1 MSIAP
6 ASLPSHAALS
16 AAPEEVDAIF
26 ARQRTHAPTVRQSD
40 AAQRKGKLR
49 RLRDGL
55 LAHREAFH
63 TALQADLRKPAV
75 ETDLTEIKTTI
86 DEVQYAIDHLDEWM
100 APSRVGTPRLYAGT
114 RSEIRYEPKGVVLI
128 LAPWNYPLNL
138 TLGPLVSAIAAGNC
152 AVLKPSEHA
161 PRTTALLHELIGELF
176 DEREITVVP
185 GGPDVAKAL
194 THQPFDHIFFT
205 GSPTIGRR
213 VMKAAAEHLT
223 SVTLELG
230 GKSPALVDRT
240 ADLDRAARR
249 IAWSKFVNAGQTC
262 IAPDYVLV
270 ERGIHDALVN
280 RLRDAIHSFYGA
292 SPAQQQASTDYARL
306 AYDGHYTAVV
316 DLLTDALAAGA
327 QAAVGGHHDA
337 SDRFIAPTVL
347 TDVPLDA
354 SIMQEEIFGPLLPI
368 ISVQTLDEALRI
380 VNDRPVPLSLYLF
393 TEREATIEAVL
404 SRTTAGSTCINEGFL
419 HFNNPALPFGGQGES
434 GIGRGHGRRGFEAF
448 SNERA
453 VLRRS
458 YGARLI
464 ESLFPPYGRFAKRL
478 TDWLLRF
485 S

>member
-1 MSIAP
+1 MSNALS
-6 ASLPSHAALS
+6 SLPPHDALS
-16 AAPEEVDAIF
+16 SSPSDVGPIVD
-26 ARQRTHAPTVRQSD
+26 RQRNHAPTVRSAD
-40 AAQRKGKLR
+40 AAQRKAKLR

-55 LAHREAFH
+55 LSNRSAVQEALH
-63 TALQADLRKPAV
+63 ADLQKPPV
-75 ETDLTEIKTTI
+75 ETDLTELKTTL
-86 DEVQYAIDHLDEWM
+86 DEIQHAIDHLNEWM
-100 APSRVGTPRLYAGT
+100 APTRVETPLLYTGTQST
-114 RSEIRYEPKGVVLI
+114 IHYEPKGVVLI

-161 PRTTALLHELIGELF
+161 PRTTALVHDLIAELF

-185 GGPDVAKAL
+185 GGPDVAEAL
-194 THQPFDHIFFT
+194 TREPFDHIFFT

-240 ADLDRAARR
+240 ASLKRAARR

-270 ERGIHDALVN
+270 ERGVHDALVDH
-280 RLRDAIHSFYGA
+280 LRDAIHSFYGA
-292 SPAQQQASTDYARL
+292 SPDQQKASDDYARL
-306 AYDGHYTAVV
+306 AYDGHYAAVV
-316 DLLTDALAAGA
+316 ELLTDALSAGA
-327 QAAVGGHHDA
+327 RVATGGHHTA
-337 SDRFIAPTVL
+337 GDRFVAPTLL

-354 SIMQEEIFGPLLPI
+354 AVMQEEIFGPLLPI
-368 ISVQTLDEALRI
+368 ISFHTLDEALRI
-380 VNDRPVPLSLYLF
+380 VNERPAPLSLYLF
-393 TEREATIEAVL
+393 TERDATIDTVL

-419 HFNNPALPFGGQGES
+419 HFNNPALPFGGKGES

-448 SNERA
+448 SNERS

-464 ESLFPPYGRFAKRL
+464 EPLFPPYGRLAERV
-478 TDWLLRF
+478 TEWLLGR

>member
-1 MSIAP
+1 MSTAS
-6 ASLPSHAALS
+6 ASLPSHTALS
-16 AAPEEVDAIF
+16 ASPEEVESIF
-26 ARQRTHAPTVRQSD
+26 ARQRAHAPTVHQSD

-55 LAHREAFH
+55 LAHREAIH
-63 TALQADLRKPAV
+63 NALQADLRKPAV

-86 DEVQYAIDHLDEWM
+86 DELQYAIDHLDEWM
-100 APSRVGTPRLYAGT
+100 APTRVGSPLAYTGT

-138 TLGPLVSAIAAGNC
+138 ALGPLVSAIAAGNC
-152 AVLKPSEHA
+152 AVLKPSEFA
-161 PRTTALLHELIGELF
+161 PRTTALLYELIAELF

-185 GGPDVAKAL
+185 GGSDVAETL
-194 THQPFDHIFFT
+194 TRQPFNHIFFT

-213 VMKAAAEHLT
+213 VMTAAAEHLT

-230 GKSPALVDRT
+230 GKSPAIVDQT
-240 ADLDRAARR
+240 AALDPTARR

-270 ERGIHDALVN
+270 EHGVHDALID

-292 SPAQQQASTDYARL
+292 SPAQQQASDDYARL

-327 QAAVGGHHDA
+327 QVAVGGQHDA
-337 SDRFIAPTVL
+337 SDRFVAPTVL

-368 ISVQTLDEALRI
+368 IPFQTLEEALRI
-380 VNDRPVPLSLYLF
+380 VNDRPAPLSLYLF

-419 HFNNPALPFGGQGES
+419 HYNNPALPFGGTGES

-453 VLRRS
+453 VLRRT

-464 ESLFPPYGRFAKRL
+464 EGLFPPYGRFAERL
-478 TDWLLRF
+478 ADWLLRWP
-485 S
+485 